1 MGSGIRCCRVMDK
14 PRPSRRRSIRVDPDL
29 YAGLDAFRQVAAL
42 VISEGEHLE
51 MDTVVGLALQR
62 GLDALLSDLI
72 ARTGQE
78 TLLKTIQQLAQQNPA
93 LVYRFI
99 ADRMRA
105 GDLEYSSFIEDWKRF
120 LSSNGK

>member
-1 MGSGIRCCRVMDK
+1 MDK

-72 ARTGQE
+72 AQTGQE

-99 ADRMRA
+99 ANRMRA
-105 GDLEYSSFIEDWKRF
+105 GDLEYSSFIEGWKRF